1 MGAWESL
8 SYKLIEYEPIGMQ
21 LIKNKKTKS
30 FYIHRCLF
38 LCIEKKKKNLLK
50 FQKKQRKEKT
60 YIAILFNV
68 SNCEYELSL
77 IN

>member
-38 LCIEKKKKNLLK
+38 LCIEKKKKKNLLK
-50 FQKKQRKEKT
+50 FQKNKEKRKL
-60 YIAILFNV
+60 ILRFCLMCQIVNM
-68 SNCEYELSL
+68 NFH
-77 IN
+77 

>member
-21 LIKNKKTKS
+21 SIKIKKTKS

-38 LCIEKKKKNLLK
+38 LCIEKKKKTTLLK
-50 FQKKQRKEKT
+50 FQKNKEKRKL
-60 YIAILFNV
+60 ILRFCLMCQIVNM
-68 SNCEYELSL
+68 NFH
-77 IN
+77 